1 MREALDRIAAR
12 IGVDPHQA
20 TLLQL
25 TNNAVFALR
34 DAGLVVR
41 ITRSH
46 TLHARVHNNVAL
58 GGWFAAI
65 DAPTIR
71 LAAGLP
77 QPIADGDLLA
87 TIWDL
92 VPAGTPSPDGSD
104 LGTVLRRFHTLGL
117 PTFDMPAWNPIGDA
131 RARIVDA
138 EALGDADRDYLLDW
152 CDRLEPRLTAFAAA
166 SGRSLMHGDAHPG
179 NLLRHPD
186 GRVLLC
192 DFDATAC
199 GPWQVD
205 LVPAPANELRFGA
218 SGAHAKLAGAYG
230 YDITTDPAWPLLRE
244 ARELKMIVGGV
255 PLLASGPGVAD
266 EFARRLTSVRDG
278 DSSVRWTAFGDL
290 PR

>member
-1 MREALDRIAAR
+1 MVSTARGRFGEPAMREALNRIATH
-12 IGVDPHQA
+12 IGVDSHKA

-25 TNNAVFALR
+25 TNNAVFALP

-58 GGWFAAI
+58 GAWFAAI

-92 VPAGTPSPDGSD
+92 VPASTPAPDGSD
-104 LGTVLRRFHTLGL
+104 LGTVLRRFHALGL
-117 PTFDMPAWNPIGDA
+117 ATFDMPAWNPIGDA
-131 RARIVDA
+131 RARIIDA

-166 SGRSLMHGDAHPG
+166 SGPSLMHGDAHPG
-179 NLLRHPD
+179 NLLRIATGVRTAMAHPD
-186 GRVLLC
+186 TVL
-192 DFDATAC
+192 T
-199 GPWQVD
+199 
-205 LVPAPANELRFGA
+205 
-218 SGAHAKLAGAYG
+218 
-230 YDITTDPAWPLLRE
+230 
-244 ARELKMIVGGV
+244 
-255 PLLASGPGVAD
+255 
-266 EFARRLTSVRDG
+266 
-278 DSSVRWTAFGDL
+278 
-290 PR
+290 